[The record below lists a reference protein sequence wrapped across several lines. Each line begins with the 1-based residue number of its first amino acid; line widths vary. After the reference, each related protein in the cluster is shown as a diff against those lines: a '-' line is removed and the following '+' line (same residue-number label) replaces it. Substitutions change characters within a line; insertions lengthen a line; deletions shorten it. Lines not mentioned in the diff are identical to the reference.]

1 MGRSW
6 LAQLSLALTAA
17 AAVLLIALAQPP
29 NGRTELQ
36 EVNGVSYPD
45 YMPWSAS
52 RKSRLLAD
60 PLEAEGSLS

>member
-29 NGRTELQ
+29 NGRTELPQ
-36 EVNGVSYPD
+36 VNGVSYPD

-52 RKSRLLAD
+52 LLLLYSRYRSQKV
-60 PLEAEGSLS
+60 LEP